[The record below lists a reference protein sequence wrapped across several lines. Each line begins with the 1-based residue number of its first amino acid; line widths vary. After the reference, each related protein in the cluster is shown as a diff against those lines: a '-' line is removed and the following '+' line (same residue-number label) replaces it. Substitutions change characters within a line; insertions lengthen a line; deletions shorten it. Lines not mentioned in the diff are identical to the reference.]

1 MHNKVTKRMHL
12 KFYLIM
18 FALKYEH
25 FSEVEGAPDDR
36 SEGTPTFE
44 VEIQGALEDAIELHM
59 KMHMVVRLLVQNNS
73 QNNSIKGELEE
84 ALYVGNLRF
93 HFKKHEKLQKNVK
106 RCI

>member
-1 MHNKVTKRMHL
+1 M

-44 VEIQGALEDAIELHM
+44 VEIQVALEDAIELRL
-59 KMHMVVRLLVQNNS
+59 KMHMVVRLLVQKNS

>member
-1 MHNKVTKRMHL
+1 MHL
-12 KFYLIM
+12 NFYLIM

-25 FSEVEGAPDDR
+25 FSEVEGAPDDP

-44 VEIQGALEDAIELHM
+44 VEIQGALEDAIELCL
-59 KMHMVVRLLVQNNS
+59 KMHMVVRLLLQKNS

-84 ALYVGNLRF
+84 ALYVGNLLRF
-93 HFKKHEKLQKNVK
+93 HFKKHEKLQKNAK